1 MPPPRRVCR
10 PARARLGE
18 QDIVAGEKT
27 ALLADGTLAGSILTM
42 DGAFRMLLGTG
53 LTIWEAARLCAST
66 PCEALGLNHMGTIAE
81 GQQADLVV
89 MDAAFRVK
97 QTWVA
102 GRLMS

>member
-1 MPPPRRVCR
+1 MAGTSDRIGWIGLGGDPREAKGSLEDALPGRGVHEEVL
-10 PARARLGE
+10 PKALGH
-18 QDIVAGEKT
+18 GK
-27 ALLADGTLAGSILTM
+27 
-42 DGAFRMLLGTG
+42 
-53 LTIWEAARLCAST
+53 
-66 PCEALGLNHMGTIAE
+66 ALGLQHTGTIAE